1 MLLTL
6 TANSLASVEFDVDGA
21 TPGKWTMDLDA
32 AKELAAEKQLPIL
45 LDFSGSDW
53 CGWCKV
59 MEENV
64 FTKPEWKAYA
74 QENLVMVF
82 IDFPN
87 DKSLVPE
94 KYVKRNDGLKNEY
107 GVRGYPSFVVLDD
120 DGKTELGRLGSGREK
135 TPESF
140 QAELKNLFRF
150 RPAEIEIFIAK
161 LSPENQETYRGL
173 LDELTAKK
181 AALKNGE
188 KAVTEARNKLK
199 ELNKSTEEL
208 TEKILEFRVTQLSED
223 ERKEFEAL
231 KSQLAE
237 AQQKL
242 TDWIKTD
249 PEKSEE
255 NMEKFKT
262 MQAEIQELG
271 KRSLYISPSPTV
283 VKQWVALEM

>member
-262 MQAEIQELG
+262 MQVEIQELE
-271 KRSLYISPSPTV
+271 KKISLY
-283 VKQWVALEM
+283 